1 MHCIWRLKQAYFW
14 GIFWGFFGLMDT
26 GQAKLRDEGERI
38 AGADCESLAHCLCYP
53 RVRHRTSA
61 VSRF

>member
-1 MHCIWRLKQAYFW
+1 MHCIWRLKQAYIW

-38 AGADCESLAHCLCYP
+38 AGADCESLAHSLCYP
-53 RVRHRTSA
+53 
-61 VSRF
+61 